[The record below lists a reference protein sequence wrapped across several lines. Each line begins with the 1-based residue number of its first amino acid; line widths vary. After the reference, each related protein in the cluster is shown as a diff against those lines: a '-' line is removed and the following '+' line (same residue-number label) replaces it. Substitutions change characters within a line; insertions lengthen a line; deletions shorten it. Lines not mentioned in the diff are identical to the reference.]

1 MKRHLRP
8 EFRPRAIRQFFRD
21 THTLIARHAE
31 SQQTESTQELA
42 RESYLAL
49 FASFEG
55 TLRREFDYQVQYGK
69 GAIGDRCRAERRRRK
84 SDWLKLDEILDCWRA
99 DADSGAGIQLITN
112 HQVIRDWLAHGRAGT
127 LPDNGKTLLDP
138 LRLFADLEKAASL
151 LRLPSLG

>member
-8 EFRPRAIRQFFRD
+8 EFCPRAIRQFFVD
-21 THTLIARHAE
+21 TRSLIARHAE
-31 SQQTESTQELA
+31 AQKAGSTKELA
-42 RESYLAL
+42 RQSYLAL

-55 TLRREFDYQVQYGK
+55 TLRREFDHQVHNGE
-69 GAIGDRCRAERRRRK
+69 GALGDRCRAVRQRYQA
-84 SDWLKLDEILDCWRA
+84 DWIKLDEILDCWRA
-99 DADSGAGIQLITN
+99 VADRGTGIQLVAN
-112 HQVIRDWLAHGRAGT
+112 HQAIRDWLAHGRAGT